1 MQIDFEDILA
11 GSIAR
16 MMLVS
21 LFLVSGIWLGSAI
34 GGFAVVV
41 AEGGIFDVLDPSL
54 VFLSPLLL
62 INLWIV
68 LNGFFLVGM
77 LIWIF
82 VADGLGYLSWGILVG
97 VESLFVMLGFSFG
110 YGVGFSSP
118 ANMVIAW
125 GLWLVLLAMVETGV
139 WLVCYWRRSIWARQL
154 AELRAEN
161 AMIRAERDATANDQQ
176 SPEDDDLR

>member
-11 GSIAR
+11 GSIGR
-16 MMLVS
+16 IVVVV

-41 AEGGIFDVLDPSL
+41 AEEGIFDVLDPGL

-68 LNGFFLVGM
+68 LNGFFLAGM

-82 VADGLGYLSWGILVG
+82 VADGIGYLSWGIFVG
-97 VESLFVMLGFSFG
+97 MESLFVMLGFSFG

-118 ANMVIAW
+118 ANMAIAW
-125 GLWLVLLAMVETGV
+125 GVWLVLLTMVETGV
-139 WLVCYWRRSIWARQL
+139 WLVCQWRQSIWARNL

-161 AMIRAERDATANDQQ
+161 AMAHADRDARNHGPRL
-176 SPEDDDLR
+176 PEDDNLR